1 MLTMPATSSFVLRCA
16 TAVFAAVLLAG
27 CTGEEAPSP
36 TAAPTTPVASTPAA
50 SGSPTEAPTASS
62 TAEPEIEK
70 ITTPPA
76 VPVDLKTPGKVG
88 SKAAV
93 EYFVALYG
101 YTLNTGDTS
110 LLRAASTETCDY
122 CRSLADGIDAEFD
135 SGVQTAGDAAT
146 INVIRQHEGE
156 STSSEHVWL
165 MELHFA
171 PYETLAADGASVE
184 SKGPR
189 EETLGLVA
197 AWDGTRWRVADYV
210 DVVELDRSS

>member
-1 MLTMPATSSFVLRCA
+1 MWRRAWRIATLLTRPATSSFVLRCA

-110 LLRAASTETCDY
+110 LLRAIAAPTCEYCDELMDNIETTHQ
-122 CRSLADGIDAEFD
+122 AGWEVAG
-135 SGVQTAGDAAT
+135 SGL
-146 INVIRQHEGE
+146 R
-156 STSSEHVWL
+156 
-165 MELHFA
+165 
-171 PYETLAADGASVE
+171 
-184 SKGPR
+184 
-189 EETLGLVA
+189 
-197 AWDGTRWRVADYV
+197 
-210 DVVELDRSS
+210 